1 MAKIMWSGP
10 EVPLHGESE
19 LELAE
24 IRDDIS
30 ENYKDSINTYTLQ
43 LLQSAFK
50 NAVCCVR
57 S

>member
-1 MAKIMWSGP
+1 MAKKSCNWSAI
-10 EVPLHGESE
+10 GESE

-30 ENYKDSINTYTLQ
+30 ENYKDFIKPIHYNFYKQPL
-43 LLQSAFK
+43 K
-50 NAVCCVR
+50 NAVCCER

>member
-1 MAKIMWSGP
+1 MWSGP

-30 ENYKDSINTYTLQ
+30 ENYKDSIIPIHYNFYNQPLKM
-43 LLQSAFK
+43 LF
-50 NAVCCVR
+50 AV
-57 S
+57 